1 MNSRVFSVSGV
12 LVVLL
17 ALVLAMPASAGQ
29 ANVLRVGPGEKYAT
43 IQAAVNAASQGSR
56 ILVYPGIYNE
66 AVVITKS
73 NLQIL
78 AQGEHVNVQPDVFP
92 TDDRAGFVV
101 LADNVTI
108 RGFNIGFG
116 GGCFA
121 AIYFKGSHNTFADN
135 YMFQDEDCLGIN
147 AVNGRSSTGGN
158 DYNVIE
164 GNTIYHADLG
174 IAIGA
179 DSGYLN
185 KGNIIRDNIISAVFT
200 TPIAIQ
206 NGDGFLVS
214 GNRIDGGTY
223 CIDVGT
229 WEGKQPVQGHHTI
242 VGNYMTGCGQE
253 GIWVYA
259 NPLAVMT
266 GNRIA
271 GNTILGCLNRCIALT
286 AYAGATMSNNEV
298 SSNSIDP
305 SGKLLPTS
313 ANGIVLEVNP
323 LGAAPLGAVSNNNL
337 IQGNR
342 VAYGGNAIVLEKGA
356 DRNRITKNE
365 VRSNL
370 LKGITVFGDNNSI
383 VGNVAKEN
391 GTYDLADEGEGNRW
405 VNNTYNTK
413 NW

>member
-1 MNSRVFSVSGV
+1 MNSRAFSVSGV
-12 LVVLL
+12 LVAVVALAVL
-17 ALVLAMPASAGQ
+17 ALPASAAGGQ
-29 ANVLRVGPGEKYAT
+29 VNVLRVGPGEQYAT
-43 IQAAVNAASQGSR
+43 IQGAVIDASQGSR
-56 ILVYPGIYNE
+56 ILVYPGTYHE
-66 AVVITKS
+66 AVLITKN

-121 AIYFKGSHNTFADN
+121 AILFRGSHNTFADN
-135 YMFQDEDCLGIN
+135 YMFQDDGCLGIN
-147 AVNGRSSTGGN
+147 AVNGRSATGGN

-164 GNTIYHADLG
+164 DNTIYHADLG

-185 KGNIIRDNIISAVFT
+185 KGNIIRNNIISAVYT

-214 GNRIDGGTY
+214 GNRIEGGTF

-229 WEGKQPVQGHHTI
+229 WEGKQPLQGHHTI

-286 AYAGATMSNNEV
+286 AYAGATMSNNDV

-305 SGKLLPTS
+305 SGQILPTL
-313 ANGIVLEVNP
+313 ANGIVLEVY
-323 LGAAPLGAVSNNNL
+323 PLGAVNNNL

-342 VAYGGNAIVLEKGA
+342 VTYGGNAIVLEKGA
-356 DRNRITKNE
+356 DKNRISKNE

-370 LKGITVFGDNNSI
+370 QKGITVFGDNNSI

-391 GTYDLADEGEGNRW
+391 GTYDLADEGQGNKW
-405 VNNTYNTK
+405 VNNTYDTK